1 MQSGQESLAHRL
13 IQPYLRSNTLCKLLI
28 VGGCRSVMYVFLFV
42 AIGFIFMDASYL
54 MFDDMRTQLRAK
66 WVCRL
71 GIVYVCRRFGGYT
84 ITVVFLRSSILNRT
98 QMIED
103 SRRSLNL

>member
-1 MQSGQESLAHRL
+1 MPTGQESLAHRL

-42 AIGFIFMDASYL
+42 AIGFIFLWMQLTLCS
-54 MFDDMRTQLRAK
+54 MRTQLGAK

-71 GIVYVCRRFGGYT
+71 GIVYVLVDLEDTRSQLFFSAVQYDRR
-84 ITVVFLRSSILNRT
+84 
-98 QMIED
+98 Q
-103 SRRSLNL
+103 